1 MSESQT
7 PTQASPSV
15 PHAEEL
21 LSRLDAIEIDRFS
34 LQQVENEVMGDRVW
48 VKVLTI
54 PVSMVSLVVLT
65 FLGAWLSG
73 YLFASFVVSA
83 LLVFIV
89 GKMFEG
95 YENQFKWQAR
105 QEVERRI
112 AETEGET
119 GLIRHFKHFLPTRF
133 RHLVQCLRKG
143 DTRYIDQ
150 YVQAVNLLQKKLDKE
165 KFTRAW
171 HLAHPETSP
180 EKPAETE

>member
-1 MSESQT
+1 MSDPT
-7 PTQASPSV
+7 PAPPSL
-15 PHAEEL
+15 PTAEEL
-21 LSRLDAIEIDRFS
+21 LTRLDNIDIDTFS

-54 PVSMVSLVVLT
+54 PVSMVSLVILT

-73 YLFASFVVSA
+73 YLFTSFVISA
-83 LLVFIV
+83 FLVFIV

-112 AETEGET
+112 AETEGDA

-133 RHLVQCLRKG
+133 RHLVQRLRKG

-171 HLAHPETSP
+171 QLAHPETAP
-180 EKPAETE
+180 EKPHEPEID